1 MKFNKIN
8 KIKDYNK
15 KIIKA
20 KIINAQGSVP
30 RAVGDFML
38 ITENEIYGSIGGGQL
53 EFMVIDKAQEIFI
66 VYSPEVLSAYILLKT
81 PPTGTT

>member
-38 ITENEIYGSIGGGQL
+38 ITENEIYGSIGG
-53 EFMVIDKAQEIFI
+53 
-66 VYSPEVLSAYILLKT
+66 
-81 PPTGTT
+81 